1 MKQVVRKLLLLLTLT
16 LAATLGL
23 HAEEKETFFVRI
35 VPQGDN
41 LIVGDSMLVSVVLYA
56 SHPIAKAESNSK
68 FDPKGAKCSVRKL
81 PIDRDATASR
91 VREGR
96 NIYYTL
102 VWNEYV
108 VAPKQTGKLT
118 IPAQKFTAILQQVVR
133 MPDLF
138 GQMMG
143 ERPEYKTVKV
153 SAASKPFTIEAKERP
168 LRSTQEM
175 LRQGSGVL

>member
-1 MKQVVRKLLLLLTLT
+1 MKQAVRIILLLIC
-16 LAATLGL
+16 LAAGQAL

-56 SHPIAKAESNSK
+56 SQPIAKAESNSK
-68 FDPKGAKCSVRKL
+68 FDVKGAKCGVRKL

-96 NIYYTL
+96 NVYYTL

-108 VAPKQTGKLT
+108 VAPKEMGKLT
-118 IPAQKFTAILQQVVR
+118 VLAQKFTATLQKVVR

-143 ERPEYKTVKV
+143 EQPEYKTVKV
-153 SAASKPFTIEAKERP
+153 SATSKPFTIEAKERP

>member
-1 MKQVVRKLLLLLTLT
+1 MKHVLRKSLLLLCLL
-16 LAATLGL
+16 LAATLSL
-23 HAEEKETFFVRI
+23 HAAEKETFFVRI
-35 VPQGDN
+35 VPQGES

-56 SHPIAKAESNSK
+56 SQPIAKAECNSK
-68 FDPKGAKCSVRKL
+68 FTVKGGKCGVRKL
-81 PIDRDATASR
+81 PIDRNATASR

-96 NIYYTL
+96 NVYYTL

-108 VAPKQTGKLT
+108 IAPKQTGKLT
-118 IPAQKFTAILQQVVR
+118 IPAQSFTATLQKVVR

-143 ERPEYKTVKV
+143 EQPEYKSVKV
-153 SAASKPFTIEAKERP
+153 SASSKPFTIEAKERP

-175 LRQGSGVL
+175 LRQGAGVL